1 MSIKKI
7 LFKPASRTAFY
18 FSISYLAPLLLP
30 FGVLSA
36 AEVITVESK
45 ASSAQTVLGSTVIPF
60 REVTLTAQLP
70 GRIVSIKG
78 DVGTML
84 PKGDFIV
91 KIDDDGLQAKRRR
104 VLAGLDSA
112 QAAFN
117 NARTQYNREL
127 VSPKSKNIAGMP
139 GMGLPAMMDVFM
151 TQPMY
156 EMMGDY
162 DQDTQRHA
170 DLTNSSTMVS
180 QAKSQLMQAQS
191 QLNEIDA
198 ALKNSYSIAPF
209 TGMILEKMVEVGDT
223 VQPGKPLIKFGD
235 VSYKRL
241 QAAVPSMMV
250 KSLKEGMLVPVTING
265 NLSTQAKISQIYPI
279 ADPRRHTVTVKF
291 DLRSGVNAAPGMY
304 AEITIPNSRQGQKSV
319 VVIPRS
325 ALLKGRSLDSVM
337 RINDEGK
344 TELRLVRLGA
354 SQNNG
359 GVEVV
364 SGLKAGDKIVNHPSS
379 NAVSGESP

>member
-1 MSIKKI
+1 MSIKKT

-30 FGVLSA
+30 LGVLNAS
-36 AEVITVESK
+36 EVITVESK

-78 DVGTML
+78 DVGSMI
-84 PKGDFIV
+84 PQGDFIV
-91 KIDDDGLQAKRRR
+91 KINDDALQAKRRR

-112 QAAFN
+112 QASLS
-117 NARTQYNREL
+117 NAQTQYNREL

-151 TQPMY
+151 VQPMY

-170 DLTNSSTMVS
+170 DLTNSSTLVS

-209 TGMILEKMVEVGDT
+209 AGMILEKLVEVGDT

-241 QAAVPSMMV
+241 QAAVPSVMV

-304 AEITIPNSRQGQKSV
+304 AEITIPNSRQNQKSV

-354 SQNNG
+354 GQNNG

-364 SGLKAGDKIVNHPSS
+364 SGLKAGDKVVNHPSS

>member
-18 FSISYLAPLLLP
+18 FSISYLSPLLLP
-30 FGVLSA
+30 FGLLSA

-60 REVTLTAQLP
+60 KEVTLTAQLP

-209 TGMILEKMVEVGDT
+209 AGMILEKMVEVGDT

-364 SGLKAGDKIVNHPSS
+364 SGLKAGDKVVNHPSS